1 VRTAADVHPP
11 VHAILLKYW
20 DRLVGESE
28 YAIRYSTVLFGV
40 LDLALLYW
48 LARRYVGT
56 RVALA
61 ALALLTLSRLHVEWS
76 QQMRMY
82 TLATALVLLST
93 ACFLRLS
100 LDQDRRARWWLA
112 HGALT
117 VVGLHTVYIFG
128 LAPLM
133 QSLAVLVGAR
143 RLGVHFLGRWVATQ
157 VAALVLFVPWV
168 LLFLAQPR
176 PTPALIYPI
185 DVVTWLRAVFT
196 ALPTGISAYL
206 DPWTPLMVGATA
218 LMFVPM
224 LRWPRH
230 RWLLLACYPPL
241 LLGPLVVF
249 ALSYPN
255 PVLYAPN
262 LSVRYLMLHLPL
274 YCLLLGWGLALLPRR
289 LAAAA
294 AVLLVGVGSWALL
307 DLYGGWRL
315 RDEYRTFARYMQ
327 SYARPEDAVVLYSD
341 WDWPVFLYYFPDP
354 LTRYGVGTL
363 QPQTAESAAASGREW
378 LERHRSLWLV
388 TRQNGFDADPQGHL
402 RRWLDGNARA
412 VSDFSVADKRLTLF
426 SADPARTIAT
436 PTPLPPRYRADGERL
451 VGFDLPVWEVEA
463 GERLHLASY
472 WRAGGPYA
480 LELVGP
486 GGAPV
491 RRTAGHGGA
500 RVEHE
505 LPIDPRLIPG
515 WYRIRLDEV
524 PLGRVLVHAG
534 APPPSAGAAPAL
546 PPRDDRFGGQLA
558 LAGADV
564 TPGPRLEVRLLWR
577 AIAPPERPYTAFVQV
592 LGPDGRVAAQ
602 VDHPPDPARPTGDW
616 LVGDWALDVR
626 ALDAPPGAG
635 RLIVGL
641 YDPEDGER
649 LRLLDGSDYVTLAS
663 WER

>member
-1 VRTAADVHPP
+1 MVVP
-11 VHAILLKYW
+11 
-20 DRLVGESE
+20 
-28 YAIRYSTVLFGV
+28 LFR
-40 LDLALLYW
+40 W
-48 LARRYVGT
+48 RRY
-56 RVALA
+56 
-61 ALALLTLSRLHVEWS
+61 
-76 QQMRMY
+76 
-82 TLATALVLLST
+82 
-93 ACFLRLS
+93 
-100 LDQDRRARWWLA
+100 
-112 HGALT
+112 
-117 VVGLHTVYIFG
+117 
-128 LAPLM
+128 
-133 QSLAVLVGAR
+133 
-143 RLGVHFLGRWVATQ
+143 
-157 VAALVLFVPWV
+157 
-168 LLFLAQPR
+168 
-176 PTPALIYPI
+176 
-185 DVVTWLRAVFT
+185 
-196 ALPTGISAYL
+196 
-206 DPWTPLMVGATA
+206 
-218 LMFVPM
+218 
-224 LRWPRH
+224 
-230 RWLLLACYPPL
+230 RWLMAACYPPL
-241 LLGPLVVF
+241 VLGPLVVF
-249 ALSYPN
+249 GLSYPN

-274 YCLLLGWGLALLPRR
+274 YCLLLAWALTLLWRPI
-289 LAAAA
+289 AMAC
-294 AVLLVGVGSWALL
+294 AVVLVGVSSWGLL

-315 RDEYRTFARYMQ
+315 RDEYRTIAGYMQ
-327 SYARPEDAVVLYSD
+327 AYARDDDLVVLYSD